1 MEMNERTET
10 PALTDRQQ
18 KKLERLEK
26 RTARKLNKCGRKL
39 QKANRKQERKHAKWT
54 RRAARIRRKAT
65 RKKAAILGVPS
76 VEPIRRDL
84 PALEQKRKELS
95 QAEATAKAVEMAT
108 RMAAGKTAAIR
119 ESTSDLYAAF
129 ADLSFPELERLL
141 RTAKTREEKAFYRSL
156 LNLKLQIDQESVV
169 GEVLL

>member
-54 RRAARIRRKAT
+54 RRAARIRRKAA

-84 PALEQKRKELS
+84 PALEKERKELS
-95 QAEATAKAVEMAT
+95 RAEATAKAVEMAT
-108 RMAAGKTAAIR
+108 KMAAKQTPAA
-119 ESTSDLYAAF
+119 EPTDLYAQF
-129 ADLSFPELERLL
+129 AALSFPQLELLL